1 MTALLLSFCQSYILH
16 GTLFF
21 FFFFFFLFFDTGRLG
36 LTEIDHTNALRNMKM
51 TVAEFTSMCASGEEK
66 PDDTCKICFVNP
78 INSVI
83 LPCGHFSI
91 CVHCGQR
98 LQAKDASPKCPIC
111 RISITKIQQIFRA

>member
-1 MTALLLSFCQSYILH
+1 M
-16 GTLFF
+16 LFMEP
-21 FFFFFFLFFDTGRLG
+21 FFFFLHIFFIIIKSIKKYKKGRLG
-36 LTEIDHTNALRNMKM
+36 LTELEHTKALRNMKM

-66 PDDTCKICFVNP
+66 PDDICKICFVNP